1 MAQIV
6 KLRRSAVTGNK
17 PTTSQ
22 LELGELAMNTYD
34 GKIYFERSGSGGE
47 SIEEILITNAQNTG
61 SLSISGSSHYI
72 TGSLNLS
79 GSLLLPKIVKDY
91 TNSTGSVGQILQS
104 TIDGV
109 EWVNNVSA
117 GAEGRSVVQQFEAAT
132 TWSLVHN
139 LGEQYPTLEVYD
151 SNNQVIIPSTI
162 TATSISTLTITFA
175 VPVAGTATATVG
187 GGLPIIS
194 GSFNGYILMA
204 VSGAASW
211 QPSSVIVPSSASYAL
226 DSDKLDG
233 KHASEFAVT
242 GSNTF
247 IGVQTISGSINFSSG
262 SIITGL
268 AQYSGAILLQ
278 PVEDPDPNN
287 LSTTGTHL
295 FVSSSNNQTGQD
307 LYFRQQDNKVKWKW
321 IEGKLNSGILYGGA
335 LSYSGSTIYV
345 TAGTGIVIDQRASLN
360 SEISPITHYV
370 TWNDITA
377 SCANLTS
384 SLATYVYID
393 VSGSLHQQNSFFTVN
408 QYRDAIP
415 LGMFN
420 HTNKTIIT
428 SVANNVVTAFD
439 DVNQT
444 TNFIQAFGPL
454 KLGGLS
460 ITPLGTTLG
469 LQIEAG
475 QSYILGGFY
484 QQDPNDASHKTT
496 SQITSPQ
503 IARVRRNGAG
513 GFTIDNNNGSF
524 YTTIDTAY
532 WDDGDGTLSSMT
544 NNDWQIQ
551 RVFFNPFTTR
561 CHIYYGQTT
570 YSSIVNALQYL
581 ATDSFVEADY
591 SSHQYVFLGY
601 LVVKGN
607 TSDLS
612 DTANNRVVQSGLF
625 RNTVG
630 SSGGSAQPFHLH
642 DLADVEVASPSNG
655 DTLIYDV
662 NSDTWIHG
670 KGLSGEYS
678 VTGSLTIDGGKLDSS
693 IISNITA
700 ATTIYSISVTSYDGA
715 FFDYVVKS
723 GSNLRAGTVMAA
735 WSGSSVT
742 FAETTTTD
750 LGSTTALAMSVDINS
765 GNARLRATPASGTWT
780 VKSIIRTI

>member
-1 MAQIV
+1 
-6 KLRRSAVTGNK
+6 
-17 PTTSQ
+17 
-22 LELGELAMNTYD
+22 
-34 GKIYFERSGSGGE
+34 
-47 SIEEILITNAQNTG
+47 
-61 SLSISGSSHYI
+61 
-72 TGSLNLS
+72 
-79 GSLLLPKIVKDY
+79 
-91 TNSTGSVGQILQS
+91 
-104 TIDGV
+104 
-109 EWVNNVSA
+109 
-117 GAEGRSVVQQFEAAT
+117 
-132 TWSLVHN
+132 
-139 LGEQYPTLEVYD
+139 LEVYD

-187 GGLPIIS
+187 GGLPVIS

-262 SIITGL
+262 STITGL
-268 AQYSGAILLQ
+268 AQYSGAILMQ
-278 PVEDPDPNN
+278 PVADPDPNN

-307 LYFRQQDNKVKWKW
+307 LYFSQQDNKVKWKW

-475 QSYILGGFY
+475 QSYVLGGFY
-484 QQDPNDASHKTT
+484 QQDPNDASNKTT
-496 SQITSPQ
+496 PQVNSPQ

-513 GFTIDNNNGSF
+513 GFTVDNNNGSF

-532 WDDGDGTLSSMT
+532 WDDGDGTLSSMS

-551 RVFFNPFTTR
+551 RVFVNP
-561 CHIYYGQTT
+561 
-570 YSSIVNALQYL
+570 
-581 ATDSFVEADY
+581 
-591 SSHQYVFLGY
+591 
-601 LVVKGN
+601 
-607 TSDLS
+607 
-612 DTANNRVVQSGLF
+612 
-625 RNTVG
+625 
-630 SSGGSAQPFHLH
+630 
-642 DLADVEVASPSNG
+642 
-655 DTLIYDV
+655 
-662 NSDTWIHG
+662 
-670 KGLSGEYS
+670 
-678 VTGSLTIDGGKLDSS
+678 VTGRT
-693 IISNITA
+693 
-700 ATTIYSISVTSYDGA
+700 
-715 FFDYVVKS
+715 VVY
-723 GSNLRAGTVMAA
+723 
-735 WSGSSVT
+735 
-742 FAETTTTD
+742 
-750 LGSTTALAMSVDINS
+750 
-765 GNARLRATPASGTWT
+765 
-780 VKSIIRTI
+780 